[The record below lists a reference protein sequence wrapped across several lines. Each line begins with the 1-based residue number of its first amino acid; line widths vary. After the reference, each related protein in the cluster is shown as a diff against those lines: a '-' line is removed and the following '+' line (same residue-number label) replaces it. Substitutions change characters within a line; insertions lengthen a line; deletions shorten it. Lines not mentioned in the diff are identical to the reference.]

1 MQPAQAWHTPAP
13 SRARPDTGEAG
24 EVMALPGQAQ
34 QEFSD
39 PEFPGVQVH
48 IPRAPDPAV
57 GSGLRCQWWL

>member
-39 PEFPGVQVH
+39 RVSRCPGSH
-48 IPRAPDPAV
+48 PKGP
-57 GSGLRCQWWL
+57 